1 MLKDYYE
8 KFNPQQRY
16 EQLLFR
22 ASKGLQSRE
31 LNDLQLQMQHQV
43 KGIADVMFKEGDVV
57 AGGAVAVNR
66 AEKVAQVASGK
77 VYLRGAVREIPSA
90 SIALTLND
98 SEVLGVWLTE
108 RIVTELDDPALR
120 DPAVGAHNFDEP
132 GAARLQ
138 LTGRWGHSADADTEG
153 SAFYPV
159 HRIENGVVLIKQ
171 PPPQLDSVS
180 QALARYDREA
190 NGGSYLVS
198 GMALSYRGLRD
209 GYQHFSVQEG
219 KAHLQ
224 GFEIAFNTA
233 RPVTFPYDPEQAQ
246 VNEEPKS
253 FVANN
258 NGEMRIDLDFSPISE
273 ITQVNATVQR
283 QAQHTRGQIQGGEDL
298 LVDNAVIE
306 VLKVTQGDKTYRQG
320 IDFLFVRNHISW
332 QLGGEEPA
340 TGSSYEVLYTFRKQL
355 TVEHDE
361 KGFVLKQQQS
371 ANEAIVA
378 NSLVTVHYRWLMP
391 RKDLIVLTPSGH
403 IERLKGLS
411 VKEQPIAPSAPNGHL
426 PLAVVTQGFTQ
437 VAPEIRNV
445 AIQAVTMADMA
456 QMQSQIADLYQLLAI
471 ERLRND
477 ANAQDPASKYGVF
490 VDPFLDDDM
499 RDQGLVQSA
508 AIVNG
513 ELQLPMTVSV
523 QALGNNTSPITLP
536 FELEDVLVQDRQT
549 GSMKINPYQAFAPIP
564 AKVTLTPSVDH
575 WTETTQKWSSPITA
589 RFTRGSGRVQRI
601 IEEVSVERVG
611 VATRSAEFLRPRDV
625 TFRVEGFGPN
635 EELAALIFD
644 GTDII
649 EGASV

>member
-159 HRIENGVVLIKQ
+159 HRIEKGVVLIKQ

-253 FVANN
+253 FVAND

-306 VLKVTQGDKTYRQG
+306 VLKVTQETKRIAKVSISCLCVTTSVGNLVVKNRQQEAVTRYF
-320 IDFLFVRNHISW
+320 IHFVSNLRLSMMKK
-332 QLGGEEPA
+332 
-340 TGSSYEVLYTFRKQL
+340 VLY
-355 TVEHDE
+355 
-361 KGFVLKQQQS
+361 S
-371 ANEAIVA
+371 
-378 NSLVTVHYRWLMP
+378 NSCKVQM
-391 RKDLIVLTPSGH
+391 K
-403 IERLKGLS
+403 RL
-411 VKEQPIAPSAPNGHL
+411 
-426 PLAVVTQGFTQ
+426 
-437 VAPEIRNV
+437 
-445 AIQAVTMADMA
+445 
-456 QMQSQIADLYQLLAI
+456 
-471 ERLRND
+471 
-477 ANAQDPASKYGVF
+477 
-490 VDPFLDDDM
+490 
-499 RDQGLVQSA
+499 
-508 AIVNG
+508 
-513 ELQLPMTVSV
+513 
-523 QALGNNTSPITLP
+523 SP
-536 FELEDVLVQDRQT
+536 
-549 GSMKINPYQAFAPIP
+549 
-564 AKVTLTPSVDH
+564 
-575 WTETTQKWSSPITA
+575 TA
-589 RFTRGSGRVQRI
+589 
-601 IEEVSVERVG
+601 
-611 VATRSAEFLRPRDV
+611 
-625 TFRVEGFGPN
+625 
-635 EELAALIFD
+635 
-644 GTDII
+644 
-649 EGASV
+649 